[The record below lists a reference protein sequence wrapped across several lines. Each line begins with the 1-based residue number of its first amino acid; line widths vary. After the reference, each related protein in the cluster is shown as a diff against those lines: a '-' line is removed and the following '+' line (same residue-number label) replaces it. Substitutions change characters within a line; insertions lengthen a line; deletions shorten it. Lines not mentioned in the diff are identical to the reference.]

1 MRKVLLT
8 TTALVALA
16 GASTASAIDIS
27 GSYAFDY
34 RGVSNTGGSADA
46 SEVSGDNFGSDA
58 LIKFSGSQES
68 SDGAL
73 TFGAHY
79 SINAAAGVE
88 DQGIT
93 IDGDFG
99 HIMMGATDGVVDGMD
114 GFMQGAALVEVG
126 VGGTTNSTAA
136 GVALLTTPMV
146 TDNATQPKIGYR
158 TNVISGFQAGA
169 SYEDG
174 GAGAAENDDVSS
186 WILTYDFGVAKIG
199 YARSSMGSTANDGAD
214 TTRTHYGIGTTLAG
228 VTIGYG
234 IGNSNTN
241 DTAISGNPDTSNI
254 DTHDLGLSYSVDA
267 NIGIY
272 AQSLRSEEKTG
283 SNAGDKVSGQSYG
296 LSYTIAPGVSALV
309 EFGSVDY
316 VDATAGSVNSDGRTN
331 TAAFLSVAF

>member
-1 MRKVLLT
+1 MRKVLLAS
-8 TTALVALA
+8 TALVALA

-34 RGVSNTGGSADA
+34 RGVSNSGQSADA
-46 SEVSGDNFGSDA
+46 TEVSGDNFGSDA
-58 LIKFSGSQES
+58 LIKFSGGSTT
-68 SDGAL
+68 DAGL

-79 SINAAAGVE
+79 SINASAGVE

-99 HIMMGATDGVVDGMD
+99 HIMMGATDGVVDGLD

-126 VGGTTNSTAA
+126 VGGTTLSTAS
-136 GVALLTTPMV
+136 GVGLLTTPMV

-158 TNVISGFQAGA
+158 TNVISGFQAAA

-174 GAGAAENDDVSS
+174 GSGVAENDDVSS
-186 WILTYDFGVAKIG
+186 FIVTYDFGVAKIG

-214 TTRTHYGIGTTLAG
+214 TTKTHYGIGTTLAG

-234 IGNSNTN
+234 IGSQQVAGVSSQN
-241 DTAISGNPDTSNI
+241 AADTSNI
-254 DTHDLGLSYSVDA
+254 DTHDLGLSYSIDA
-267 NIGIY
+267 NTSIY

-283 SNAGDKVSGQSYG
+283 TNAGDKHTGQAYG
-296 LSYTIAPGVSALV
+296 LSYTIAPGISALV
-309 EFGSVDY
+309 EFGDTSY
-316 VDATAGSVNSDGRTN
+316 SDATNSNLNDGRT
-331 TAAFLSVAF
+331 TSAAFLSVAF

>member
-46 SEVSGDNFGSDA
+46 SEVSGDNFGSDS
-58 LIKFSGSQES
+58 LIKFSGSTTT
-68 SDGAL
+68 DAGL

-79 SINAAAGVE
+79 SINATAAVE

-136 GVALLTTPMV
+136 GVALLTSTMV

-158 TNVISGFQAGA
+158 TNVISGFQAAA

-174 GAGAAENDDVSS
+174 GSGAAENDDVSS
-186 WILTYDFGVAKIG
+186 YILTYDFGVAKIG

-214 TTRTHYGIGTTLAG
+214 TTRTQYGIGTTLAG

-234 IGNSNTN
+234 VGNQKVSA
-241 DTAISGNPDTSNI
+241 TAVSGNPDTSNI
-254 DTHDLGLSYSVDA
+254 DTHDLGLSYSINA
-267 NIGIY
+267 QTGIY

-283 SNAGDKVSGQSYG
+283 TNAGDKHSGTSYG
-296 LSYTIAPGVSALV
+296 LTYTIAPGISALV
-309 EFGSVDY
+309 EFGSSDY
-316 VDATAGSVNSDGRTN
+316 VDATAGSSNADARNT

>member
-1 MRKVLLT
+1 MRKVLLAS
-8 TTALVALA
+8 TALVALA

-34 RGVSNTGGSADA
+34 RSASNTGGSADA

-58 LIKFSGSQES
+58 LIKFSGSS
-68 SDGAL
+68 TTDAGL

-79 SINAAAGVE
+79 SINASAGVE

-93 IDGDFG
+93 VDGDFG
-99 HIMMGATDGVVDGMD
+99 HLMMGATDGVVDGMD

-126 VGGTTNSTAA
+126 VSGTTNSTAA
-136 GVALLTTPMV
+136 AIALKTTPMV

-174 GAGAAENDDVSS
+174 GSGATENDDVSA
-186 WILTYDFGVAKIG
+186 WIVTYDFGVAKIG
-199 YARSSMGSTANDGAD
+199 YARSSLGSTANDGAD
-214 TTRTHYGIGTTLAG
+214 TTRSHYGIGTTLAG

-234 IGNSNTN
+234 IGNSNTSA
-241 DTAISGNPDTSNI
+241 TATSGAADTSNI
-254 DTHDLGLSYSVDA
+254 DTHDLGLSYSIDG
-267 NIGIY
+267 NTGIY

-283 SNAGDKVSGQSYG
+283 TNAGDKHSGQSYG
-296 LSYTIAPGVSALV
+296 LSYTIAPGISALV

-316 VDATAGSVNSDGRTN
+316 VDATAGSSTSDGRTN

>member
-1 MRKVLLT
+1 MRKVLLAS
-8 TTALVALA
+8 TALVALA

-34 RGVSNTGGSADA
+34 RSASNTGGSADA

-58 LIKFSGSQES
+58 LIKFSGSS
-68 SDGAL
+68 TTDAGL

-79 SINAAAGVE
+79 SISATAAVE

-99 HIMMGATDGVVDGMD
+99 HLMMGATDGVVDGMD
-114 GFMQGAALVEVG
+114 GFMQGAALTEVG
-126 VGGTTNSTAA
+126 VGGTTASTAA
-136 GVALLTTPMV
+136 GVGLLSTPMV
-146 TDNATQPKIGYR
+146 TDNATQPKVGYR

-174 GAGAAENDDVSS
+174 GAGATENDDVSS
-186 WILTYDFGVAKIG
+186 WIVTYDFGVAKIG
-199 YARSSMGSTANDGAD
+199 YARSSMGSTVNDGAD
-214 TTRTHYGIGTTLAG
+214 TTRTHYGVGTTLAG

-234 IGNSNTN
+234 IGNSNTSA
-241 DTAISGNPDTSNI
+241 TAISGDPDTSNI
-254 DTHDLGLSYSVDA
+254 DTHDLGLSYSVDS
-267 NIGIY
+267 NIGLY

-296 LSYTIAPGVSALV
+296 LSYTIAPGISALV

-316 VDATAGSVNSDGRTN
+316 VDATAGSANSDGRTN

>member
-1 MRKVLLT
+1 MRKVLLAS
-8 TTALVALA
+8 TALVALA

-34 RGVSNTGGSADA
+34 RGVSNSGQSADA
-46 SEVSGDNFGSDA
+46 TEVSGDNFGSDA
-58 LIKFSGSQES
+58 LIKFSGGSTT
-68 SDGAL
+68 DAGL

-79 SINAAAGVE
+79 SINASAGVE

-99 HIMMGATDGVVDGMD
+99 HIMMGATDGVVDGLD

-126 VGGTTNSTAA
+126 VGGTTLSTAS
-136 GVALLTTPMV
+136 GVGLLTTPMV

-158 TNVISGFQAGA
+158 TNVISGFQAAA

-174 GAGAAENDDVSS
+174 GSGAAENDDVSS
-186 WILTYDFGVAKIG
+186 FIVTYDFGVAKIG

-214 TTRTHYGIGTTLAG
+214 TTKTHYGIGTTLAG

-234 IGNSNTN
+234 IGSQQVAAVASTN
-241 DTAISGNPDTSNI
+241 AADTSNI
-254 DTHDLGLSYSVDA
+254 DTHDLGLSYSIDA
-267 NIGIY
+267 NTSIY

-283 SNAGDKVSGQSYG
+283 TNAGDKHTGQAYG
-296 LSYTIAPGVSALV
+296 LSYTIAPGISALV
-309 EFGSVDY
+309 EFGDTSY
-316 VDATAGSVNSDGRTN
+316 SDATNSNLNDGRTT

>member
-1 MRKVLLT
+1 MRKVLLAS
-8 TTALVALA
+8 TALVALA

-34 RGVSNTGGSADA
+34 RGVSNSGQSADA
-46 SEVSGDNFGSDA
+46 TEVSGDNFGSDA
-58 LIKFSGSQES
+58 LIKFSGGSTT
-68 SDGAL
+68 DAGL

-79 SINAAAGVE
+79 SINASAGVE

-99 HIMMGATDGVVDGMD
+99 HIMMGATDGVVDGLD

-126 VGGTTNSTAA
+126 VGGTTLSTAS
-136 GVALLTTPMV
+136 GVGLLTTPMV

-158 TNVISGFQAGA
+158 TNVISGFQAAA

-174 GAGAAENDDVSS
+174 GSGAAENDDVSS
-186 WILTYDFGVAKIG
+186 FIVTYDFGVAKIG

-234 IGNSNTN
+234 IGSQQVAGVSSQN
-241 DTAISGNPDTSNI
+241 AADTSNI
-254 DTHDLGLSYSVDA
+254 DTHDLGLSYSIDA
-267 NIGIY
+267 NTSIY

-283 SNAGDKVSGQSYG
+283 SNAGDKHTGQAYG
-296 LSYTIAPGVSALV
+296 LSYTIAPGISALV
-309 EFGSVDY
+309 EFGDTSY
-316 VDATAGSVNSDGRTN
+316 SDATNSNLNDGRT
-331 TAAFLSVAF
+331 TSAAFLSVAF

>member
-1 MRKVLLT
+1 MRKVLLAS
-8 TTALVALA
+8 TALVALA

-34 RGVSNTGGSADA
+34 RGVSNSGQSADA
-46 SEVSGDNFGSDA
+46 TEVSGDNFGSDA
-58 LIKFSGSQES
+58 LIKFSGGSTT
-68 SDGAL
+68 DAGL

-79 SINAAAGVE
+79 SINASAGVE

-99 HIMMGATDGVVDGMD
+99 HIMMGATDGVVDGLD

-126 VGGTTNSTAA
+126 VGGTTLSTAS
-136 GVALLTTPMV
+136 GVGLLTTPMV

-158 TNVISGFQAGA
+158 TNVISGFQAAA

-174 GAGAAENDDVSS
+174 GSGAAENDDVSS
-186 WILTYDFGVAKIG
+186 FIVTYDFGVAKIG

-214 TTRTHYGIGTTLAG
+214 TTKTHYGIGTTLAG

-234 IGNSNTN
+234 IGSQQVAAVASTN
-241 DTAISGNPDTSNI
+241 AADTSNI
-254 DTHDLGLSYSVDA
+254 DTHDLGLSYSIDA
-267 NIGIY
+267 NTSIY

-283 SNAGDKVSGQSYG
+283 SNAGDKHTGQAYG
-296 LSYTIAPGVSALV
+296 LSYTIAPGISALV
-309 EFGSVDY
+309 EFGDTSY
-316 VDATAGSVNSDGRTN
+316 SDATNSNLNDGRTT

>member
-1 MRKVLLT
+1 MRKVLLAS
-8 TTALVALA
+8 TALVALA

-34 RGVSNTGGSADA
+34 RGVSNSGQSADA
-46 SEVSGDNFGSDA
+46 SEVSGDNFGSDS
-58 LIKFSGSQES
+58 LIKFSGGSTT
-68 SDGAL
+68 DAGL

-79 SINAAAGVE
+79 SINASAGVE

-99 HIMMGATDGVVDGMD
+99 HIMMGATDGVVDGLD

-126 VGGTTNSTAA
+126 VGGTTLSTAA
-136 GVALLTTPMV
+136 AVGLLTTPMV

-158 TNVISGFQAGA
+158 TNVISGFQAAA

-174 GAGAAENDDVSS
+174 GSGAAENDDVSS
-186 WILTYDFGVAKIG
+186 WIVTYDFGVAKIG

-228 VTIGYG
+228 VTVGYG
-234 IGNSNTN
+234 IGNQAVAGVSSQN
-241 DTAISGNPDTSNI
+241 AVDTSNI
-254 DTHDLGLSYSVDA
+254 DTHDLGVSYSIDA
-267 NIGIY
+267 NTSIY

-283 SNAGDKVSGQSYG
+283 SNAGDKHTGQAYG
-296 LSYTIAPGVSALV
+296 LSYTIAPGISALV
-309 EFGSVDY
+309 EFGDTSY
-316 VDATAGSVNSDGRTN
+316 SDATNSNLNDGRTT

>member
-46 SEVSGDNFGSDA
+46 SEVSGDNFGSDS
-58 LIKFSGSQES
+58 LIKFSGSTTT
-68 SDGAL
+68 DAGL

-79 SINAAAGVE
+79 SINATAAVE

-136 GVALLTTPMV
+136 AVGLLTSPMV
-146 TDNATQPKIGYR
+146 TDNATQPKIGFR

-174 GAGAAENDDVSS
+174 GAGAAENDDVSA
-186 WILTYDFGVAKIG
+186 WIVTYDFGVAKIG
-199 YARSSMGSTANDGAD
+199 YARSTIGSTANDGAD
-214 TTRTHYGIGTTLAG
+214 TTRSHYGIGTTLAG

-234 IGNSNTN
+234 VGNSNTSA
-241 DTAISGNPDTSNI
+241 TATSGAVDTSNI
-254 DTHDLGLSYSVDA
+254 DTHDLGLSYSINA
-267 NIGIY
+267 QTGIY

-283 SNAGDKVSGQSYG
+283 TNAGDKHSGTSYG
-296 LSYTIAPGVSALV
+296 LSYTIAPGISALV
-309 EFGSVDY
+309 EFGSSEY
-316 VDATAGSVNSDGRTN
+316 VDATAGSSNSDGRNT

>member
-1 MRKVLLT
+1 MRKVLLAS
-8 TTALVALA
+8 TALVALA

-34 RGVSNTGGSADA
+34 RGVSNSGQSADA
-46 SEVSGDNFGSDA
+46 TEVSGDNFGSDA
-58 LIKFSGSQES
+58 LIKFTGGSTT
-68 SDGAL
+68 DAGL

-79 SINAAAGVE
+79 SINASAAVE

-99 HIMMGATDGVVDGMD
+99 HIMMGATDGVVDGLD

-126 VGGTTNSTAA
+126 VGGTTLSTAS
-136 GVALLTTPMV
+136 GVGLLTTPMV

-158 TNVISGFQAGA
+158 TNVISGFQAAA

-174 GAGAAENDDVSS
+174 GSGAAENDDVSS
-186 WILTYDFGVAKIG
+186 FIVTYDFGVAKIG

-214 TTRTHYGIGTTLAG
+214 TTRSHYGIGTTLAG

-234 IGNSNTN
+234 VGNSNTAA
-241 DTAISGNPDTSNI
+241 TATSGAADTSNI
-254 DTHDLGLSYSVDA
+254 DTHDLGLSYSVNA
-267 NIGIY
+267 QTGIY

-283 SNAGDKVSGQSYG
+283 SNAGDKMSGTAYG
-296 LSYTIAPGVSALV
+296 LSYTIAPGISALV
-309 EFGSVDY
+309 EFGSADY
-316 VDATAGSVNSDGRTN
+316 VDATAGSATADGRTT

>member
-58 LIKFSGSQES
+58 LIKFSGSS
-68 SDGAL
+68 TTDAGL
-73 TFGAHY
+73 TFGGHY
-79 SINAAAGVE
+79 SLSATGAVE
-88 DQGIT
+88 DQGLT

-126 VGGTTNSTAA
+126 VGGTTNSATA
-136 GVALLTTPMV
+136 GLLTSPMV
-146 TDNATQPKIGYR
+146 TDNATQPKIGFR

-186 WILTYDFGVAKIG
+186 WIVTYDFGVAKIG

-214 TTRTHYGIGTTLAG
+214 TTRSHYGIGTTLAG

-234 IGNSNTN
+234 VGNSNTAA
-241 DTAISGNPDTSNI
+241 TATSGAADTSNI
-254 DTHDLGLSYSVDA
+254 DTHDLGLSYSVNA
-267 NIGIY
+267 QTGIY

-283 SNAGDKVSGQSYG
+283 SNAGDKMSGTAYG
-296 LSYTIAPGVSALV
+296 LSYTIAPGISALV
-309 EFGSVDY
+309 EFGSADY
-316 VDATAGSVNSDGRTN
+316 VDATAGSATADGRTT

>member
-1 MRKVLLT
+1 MRKVLLAS
-8 TTALVALA
+8 TALVALA

-34 RGVSNTGGSADA
+34 RGVSNSGQSADA
-46 SEVSGDNFGSDA
+46 TEVSGDNFGSDA
-58 LIKFSGSQES
+58 LIKFTGGSTT
-68 SDGAL
+68 DAGL

-79 SINAAAGVE
+79 SINASAAVE

-99 HIMMGATDGVVDGMD
+99 HIMMGATDGVVDGLD

-126 VGGTTNSTAA
+126 VGGTTLSTAS
-136 GVALLTTPMV
+136 GVGLLTTPMV

-158 TNVISGFQAGA
+158 TNVISGFQAAA

-174 GAGAAENDDVSS
+174 GSGAAENDDVSS
-186 WILTYDFGVAKIG
+186 FIVTYDFGVAKIG

-234 IGNSNTN
+234 IGSQQVAGVSSQN
-241 DTAISGNPDTSNI
+241 AADTSNI
-254 DTHDLGLSYSVDA
+254 DTHDLGLSYSIDA
-267 NIGIY
+267 NTSIY

-283 SNAGDKVSGQSYG
+283 SNAGDKHTGQAYG
-296 LSYTIAPGVSALV
+296 LSYTIAPGISALV
-309 EFGSVDY
+309 EFGDTSY
-316 VDATAGSVNSDGRTN
+316 SDATNSNLNDGRT
-331 TAAFLSVAF
+331 TSAAFLSVAF

>member
-46 SEVSGDNFGSDA
+46 SEVSGDNFGSDS
-58 LIKFSGSQES
+58 LIKFSGSS
-68 SDGAL
+68 TTDAGL

-79 SINAAAGVE
+79 SINATAAVE

-136 GVALLTTPMV
+136 GVALLTSTMV

-158 TNVISGFQAGA
+158 TNVISGFQAAA

-174 GAGAAENDDVSS
+174 GSGAAENDDVSS
-186 WILTYDFGVAKIG
+186 YILTYDFGVAKIG

-214 TTRTHYGIGTTLAG
+214 TTRTQYGIGTTLAG

-234 IGNSNTN
+234 VGNQKVSA
-241 DTAISGNPDTSNI
+241 TAVSGNPDTSNI
-254 DTHDLGLSYSVDA
+254 DTHDLGLSYSINA
-267 NIGIY
+267 QTGIY

-283 SNAGDKVSGQSYG
+283 TNAGDKHSGTSYG
-296 LSYTIAPGVSALV
+296 LTYTIAPGISALV
-309 EFGSVDY
+309 EFGSSDY
-316 VDATAGSVNSDGRTN
+316 VDATAGSSNADARNT